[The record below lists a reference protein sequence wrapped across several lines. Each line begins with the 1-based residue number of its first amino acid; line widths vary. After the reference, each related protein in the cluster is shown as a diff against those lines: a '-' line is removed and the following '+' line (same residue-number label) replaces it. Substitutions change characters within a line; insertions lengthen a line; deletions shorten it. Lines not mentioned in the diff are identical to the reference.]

1 MAHFAAAK
9 RHQINLRRA
18 LVRDFVDVGDGERDE
33 IAFRRDLGIADAAN
47 LQQIVDREAALL
59 RMDQRQSKQTDNRDS
74 KETFHNYLEE
84 FVQLC
89 GKAARIIALVRM
101 IRESALALFD
111 IQTRAVRLKFQ
122 HMTELTNEGSI
133 TLRPASTADDD
144 LFLQLYQS
152 SRGDDLRGLGWDE
165 DRISEFLEMQYEA
178 QVSFY
183 ATDFPNASDE
193 IVLWEANPVGR
204 LIVDR
209 RADEIR
215 LVDIALLPG
224 HRNRGFGSQIVRG
237 LQAEAAAQHKPLR
250 LQVIRFNRALGLF
263 ERLGFVRVSETGTHF
278 QMEWISEDRP
288 RGPQTGGPAGA
299 GQ

>member
-1 MAHFAAAK
+1 
-9 RHQINLRRA
+9 
-18 LVRDFVDVGDGERDE
+18 V
-33 IAFRRDLGIADAAN
+33 
-47 LQQIVDREAALL
+47 
-59 RMDQRQSKQTDNRDS
+59 
-74 KETFHNYLEE
+74 
-84 FVQLC
+84 
-89 GKAARIIALVRM
+89 RIIALVLM
-101 IRESALALFD
+101 IRESALAYFD
-111 IQTRAVRLKFQ
+111 IQTRAVRLEFQ
-122 HMTELTNEGSI
+122 LMTGLTNEGSL
-133 TLRPASTADDD
+133 TLRPASTADQD
-144 LFLQLYQS
+144 LFLQLYKS

-165 DRISEFLEMQYEA
+165 DRISEFLDMQYEA

-193 IVLWEANPVGR
+193 IALWDSQPVGR

-263 ERLGFVRVSETGTHF
+263 ERLGFVRASETGTHF
-278 QMEWISEDRP
+278 QMEWISEAQP
-288 RGPQTGGPAGA
+288 RSPQTSSPAGL
-299 GQ
+299 GR